1 MTSYKGLFNESQDL
15 VAKLH
20 QEIKELKKPTA
31 FEDQMWSVKEMTA
44 DTTPRVCEAALA
56 LAKELLE
63 MDAQGAIELNT
74 WPKARELIRSVLE

>member
-1 MTSYKGLFNESQDL
+1 MSEVWK
-15 VAKLH
+15 
-20 QEIKELKKPTA
+20 
-31 FEDQMWSVKEMTA
+31 DQMWSVKEMTA

-63 MDAQGAIELNT
+63 MDQEGAIELAT